1 MIFLC
6 ILIVWSHEE
15 IIFICANVSC
25 SYDAT
30 AAKSR
35 YYFKR
40 FQSKFKDKEKFVVAC
55 LSPQEK
61 LAIRKFYVLVVQQRQ
76 RNPTEKRVS

>member
-6 ILIVWSHEE
+6 ILIAWSHEE

-35 YYFKR
+35 YYFKW

-76 RNPTEKRVS
+76 RNPTEKRAL